1 MSDEPKKRSRAW
13 TWIWPP
19 VAVLLIYL
27 LSIFPV
33 AMAFAYCV
41 DAKLI
46 SNQRAESILGVV
58 YWPIVWCMDHSPAID
73 RTMHGIGDAIKRAL
87 P

>member
-1 MSDEPKKRSRAW
+1 MNDERKKRSRAW
-13 TWIWPP
+13 IWWM
-19 VAVLLIYL
+19 AGALLIYA

-33 AMAFAYCV
+33 AFGFAYCV

-46 SNQRAESILGVV
+46 SNERAESILRVV
-58 YWPIVWCMDHSPAID
+58 YWPIVWCMDHSPAVD
-73 RTMHGIGDAIKRAL
+73 RTMHGAGDAIKRAL

>member
-13 TWIWPP
+13 VWWSAALFL
-19 VAVLLIYL
+19 VYV

-33 AMAFAYCV
+33 AFSFAYCV
-41 DAKLI
+41 DATLI
-46 SNQRAESILGVV
+46 SNQRAESILRVI
-58 YWPIVWCMDHSPAID
+58 YWPIVWCMDHSPAVD
-73 RTMHGIGDAIKRAL
+73 RTMHGAGDTIKRAL